1 MLSIS
6 ISERRALRAQAHHL
20 DPVVMIGQHGL
31 TTTVLREIARALDA
45 HELVKVRV
53 FNDDREARA
62 AMLNEICET
71 LACAPVQHIGK
82 LLVLWRPAPE
92 GETKAK
98 PAKKTAK
105 KAAKKVAPKTAART
119 KKHLVTPRGMPKG
132 QPLSTTEAR
141 IWHERTAEKGA
152 SRKPRTAK
160 TTRTTR
166 RRMAD

>member
-6 ISERRALRAQAHHL
+6 ISERRALRAKAHHL

-45 HELVKVRV
+45 HELIKVRV
-53 FNDDREARA
+53 FNDDRDARA

-82 LLVLWRPAPE
+82 LLVLWRPVPDD
-92 GETKAK
+92 ETKAK

-105 KAAKKVAPKTAART
+105 KAVKKVAQKTMVRT

-141 IWHERTAEKGA
+141 IWHERTTEKDA
-152 SRKPRTAK
+152 RKPRTTK
-160 TTRTTR
+160 TTRTR